1 MPKKK
6 SKTEDIP
13 AEANKVGTALKL
25 LKKLVEERDKR
36 RVIDTAS
43 PKHEHSCLAC
53 DEIVKANESQIILG
67 KLVAEKQVFI
77 YLHRQCARDTRLD

>member
-6 SKTEDIP
+6 NKTEDIP

-36 RVIDTAS
+36 RVVDTAS
-43 PKHEHSCLAC
+43 PKHEPLCIAC
-53 DEIVKANESQIILG
+53 DEIVKANEPQVILG
-67 KLVAEKQVFI
+67 KLVAKKQVFI
-77 YLHRQCARDTRLD
+77 YLHRQCAVDTRLK